1 MDVTASARAPTA
13 PNLAQ
18 QVDYAEIDKIRALTH
33 EYSVGLAA
41 DAVLTMIWE
50 LKASFDAYESSEPD
64 RAIAIAGA
72 VEQLAEASM
81 DPSCLAVAAWT
92 RGMADQLEGD
102 LPASLEH
109 LEQAEAAFVALKL
122 PSVAAE
128 TLISKLFSLAML
140 GRYDEALRAG
150 LRARAIFLSHGD
162 SLAAGKVE
170 QNLGN
175 IYFRRDEYRKAEQLY
190 RTAKKRFVEIGD
202 PKQLAQIDNCLASAL
217 TWQQKFQAALAHYD
231 QALARAAEAG
241 LQVTQAEIESN
252 LGGLMLF
259 QGRYDRALDYLERA
273 RRRYMAMGLDHEA
286 AISEKELAEA
296 YLELNLIPEALAL
309 LERLVPTFEELG
321 MQAELAG
328 TFTSFARA
336 CIGSQRLAEAQAALA
351 TANSL
356 YRQEQNA
363 LGIAYTELVEVQ
375 RRLAVG
381 EFAAAI
387 ELAYE
392 AEQSLEEGNAKE
404 WLLRLRTLRAA
415 AHRQLGEEGV
425 GDALLAATLAEAQE
439 HGYPQIELRCL
450 VALGTHALT
459 CGRRNMARR
468 MLTAAIG
475 KFEML
480 RATLPSEEFRLSF
493 RSDQASLFD
502 GLIALAI
509 EEGRVEEALQLV
521 ERARSY
527 TLLELANGS
536 IPVAQQPRDSFEAA
550 LLERLAEQRSELNW
564 FYHQLNRMPL
574 VDEAPSEAAVGQLRL
589 AANRREQEIAT
600 IVRQLRQRNDEQ
612 EFSAQI
618 AIDTPGVG
626 VALLELQRRLA
637 DDTVLVE
644 YYGAGDRLL
653 AFVVTGRDIRIVELA
668 PSLSQLEQTVHQ
680 LRFQIDTLRHG
691 GVHVERHL
699 LKLTERCNH
708 YLQQLYSALIEPL
721 MPYVQGLRL
730 AVVPFGALHYVPFQ
744 ALHSGRHHLIEEVE
758 VCVAPSAGVLLFC
771 LEQARSRPQRVVL
784 IGAPD
789 ERAPLLEREIAALH
803 ELIPAAEVRIGEAA
817 TVAAVQKLA
826 PEADVLHLACHGQF
840 RPDNPMFSALHLA
853 DGWLTA
859 RDAYDLRLRCSLVTL
874 SACETGINAV
884 TPGDEL
890 LGLVRG
896 FLAAG
901 APALLVSLWP
911 VDDATTVQFMQHFY
925 TAWLGG
931 ATLAGAHRAAQCAL
945 LAQSPHPFYWSPF
958 VLFGRW
964 Y

>member
-1 MDVTASARAPTA
+1 MA
-13 PNLAQ
+13 
-18 QVDYAEIDKIRALTH
+18 
-33 EYSVGLAA
+33 
-41 DAVLTMIWE
+41 WE

-64 RAIAIAGA
+64 RAIEIATA
-72 VEQLAEASM
+72 LQELAKATG
-81 DPSCLAVAAWT
+81 DPTCAAVAAWT
-92 RGMADQLEGD
+92 RGMADQIQGD
-102 LPASLEH
+102 LPASLAY
-109 LEQAEAAFVALKL
+109 LEQAETAFAALGL
-122 PSVAAE
+122 PLVAAE

-140 GRYDEALRAG
+140 GRYEEALQVG
-150 LRARAIFLSHGD
+150 MRARAIFLGHGD
-162 SLAAGKVE
+162 ILAAGKVE

-190 RTAKKRFVEIGD
+190 RTARKRFVEVGD

-217 TWQQKFQAALAHYD
+217 TWQQKFRAALDHYD
-231 QALARAAEAG
+231 QALARATEAG

-259 QGRYDRALDYLERA
+259 QARYDRALDYLERA
-273 RRRYMAMGLDHEA
+273 RRRYTAMGLEHEA

-309 LERLVPTFEELG
+309 LQRLLPTFEGLG
-321 MQAELAG
+321 MQADLAG

-336 CIGSQRLAEAQAALA
+336 CIGSQRPAEAQAALA
-351 TANSL
+351 TAHSL
-356 YRQEQNA
+356 YEQEQNA

-381 EFAAAI
+381 EYAAAV
-387 ELAYE
+387 ELAYT
-392 AEQSLEEGNAKE
+392 AEHALAEGNARG

-415 AHRQLGEEGV
+415 GHRQLGEDQES
-425 GDALLAATLAEAQE
+425 DELFTATLAEAQE

-450 VALGTHALT
+450 VALGTHALAA
-459 CGRRNMARR
+459 GRDDAAR
-468 MLTAAIG
+468 LLLGAALA

-502 GLIALAI
+502 GLITLALAA
-509 EEGRVEEALQLV
+509 GQTEEALQLV

-527 TLLELANGS
+527 TLLELANGA
-536 IPVAQQPRDSFEAA
+536 IPVALQPRDDFEAA
-550 LLERLAEQRSELNW
+550 LLEKLSEQRSELNW
-564 FYHQLNRMPL
+564 FYHQLNRMHMGDEPL
-574 VDEAPSEAAVGQLRL
+574 SEAALAQLRQG
-589 AANRREQEIAT
+589 ANQREVEIAT
-600 IVRQLRQRNDEQ
+600 LVRQLRQRSGEGARPDQ
-612 EFSAQI
+612 GTYPA
-618 AIDTPGVG
+618 PGIG
-626 VALLELQRRLA
+626 LALDALQRQLA
-637 DDTVLVE
+637 GDTVLVE
-644 YYGAGDRLL
+644 YFGLGDRLR
-653 AFVVTGRDIRIVELA
+653 AFIVTGSAVEIMTIEL
-668 PSLSQLEQTVHQ
+668 PLSQVEQTVHQ

-691 GVHVERHL
+691 GAHLARHL
-699 LKLTERCNH
+699 PRLTERCNY
-708 YLQQLYSALIEPL
+708 YLRQLHAALIEPIL
-721 MPYVQGLRL
+721 PHVQGRRL

-744 ALHSGRHHLIEEVE
+744 ALHSGRSHLIEEVE
-758 VCVAPSAGVLLFC
+758 VCIAPSAGVLLFC
-771 LEQARSRPQRVVL
+771 LEQARSKPQRVVL

-789 ERAPLLEREIAALH
+789 ERTPLLAREIAALH
-803 ELIPAAEVRIGEAA
+803 ELIPTAEVRLGEGA
-817 TVAAVQKLA
+817 TVAAVRSLA
-826 PEADVLHLACHGQF
+826 PDADVLHLACHGQF

-911 VDDATTVQFMQHFY
+911 VDDATTVQFMRHFY
-925 TAWLGG
+925 AAWLSG
-931 ATLAGAHRAAQCAL
+931 ATLAAAHRAAQCAL